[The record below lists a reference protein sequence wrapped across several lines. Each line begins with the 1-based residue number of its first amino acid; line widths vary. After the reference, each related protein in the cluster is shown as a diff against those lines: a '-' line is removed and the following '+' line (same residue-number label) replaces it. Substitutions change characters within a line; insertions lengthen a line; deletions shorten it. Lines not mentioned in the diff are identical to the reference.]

1 MVMWYFLSAFFGAVV
16 GIFLLAIVSVN
27 RKDED
32 YWRGFKDGR
41 MYEGRLRDG
50 KCDRDN
56 CES

>member
-1 MVMWYFLSAFFGAVV
+1 MWYFISAFFGAVV

-41 MYEGRLRDG
+41 MYEARLRKNKEGEEDG
-50 KCDRDN
+50 IH
-56 CES
+56 